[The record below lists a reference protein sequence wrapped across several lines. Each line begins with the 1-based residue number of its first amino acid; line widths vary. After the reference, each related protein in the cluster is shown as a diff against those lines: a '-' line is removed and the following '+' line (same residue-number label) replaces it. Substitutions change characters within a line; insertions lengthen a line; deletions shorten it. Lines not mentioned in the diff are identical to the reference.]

1 MLVID
6 TKWKRF
12 GLNLE
17 DAKHGVALADVFQ
30 MMAYGRLYGCGNPC
44 CFIRITRGWGRGL
57 SPRPMP
63 SSAAHDSALV
73 LLVELMLFRLDPRF
87 QE

>member
-6 TKWKRF
+6 TKWKGF

-17 DAKHGVALADVFQ
+17 DAKHGVALADVFH
-30 MMAYGRLYGCGNPC
+30 MMAYALFYGCRSPC

-63 SSAAHDSALV
+63 
-73 LLVELMLFRLDPRF
+73 
-87 QE
+87 

>member
-17 DAKHGVALADVFQ
+17 DAKHGVALADVFR
-30 MMAYGRLYGCGNPC
+30 MMAYGRFYSCREFMLLYSHHAGLGEGTFAKAYAFMGCERQC
-44 CFIRITRGWGRGL
+44 
-57 SPRPMP
+57 PR
-63 SSAAHDSALV
+63 SFV
-73 LLVELMLFRLDPRF
+73 
-87 QE
+87 

>member
-6 TKWKRF
+6 AKWKRF

-30 MMAYGRLYGCGNPC
+30 MMAYGRFYGC
-44 CFIRITRGWGRGL
+44 RE
-57 SPRPMP
+57 
-63 SSAAHDSALV
+63 LV
-73 LLVELMLFRLDPRF
+73 LLYPHHAGLGQGTFAKAFAFTGYARQWPRSF
-87 QE
+87 C

>member
-17 DAKHGVALADVFQ
+17 DAKHGVALADVFRIL
-30 MMAYGRLYGCGNPC
+30 AYGRFYGCGNYC
-44 CFIRITRGWGRGL
+44 CFSPHYAGL
-57 SPRPMP
+57 GEGTFAKAYAFMGCARQCPR
-63 SSAAHDSALV
+63 S
-73 LLVELMLFRLDPRF
+73 FG
-87 QE
+87 